1 MLTLLHTSDWHL
13 GRRLYGKPR
22 YDEFK
27 QFLDWQLQTLREQK
41 VDVLLIAGDIFD
53 TTAPSNQAQNLYYD
67 FLSQVCHTDCRH
79 VIIVAGNHDSASFL
93 EAPKQLLKA
102 FNIHI
107 IGSMTDTP
115 TDEVITL
122 SDKAGQP
129 ELIVMAVPYLRDR
142 DVRTVGHG
150 ERLDDKER
158 KLAQGIKAHYAQI
171 ADIAIAQQAQLHA
184 KYKRSIPIVATG
196 HLFTVGGQTM
206 EGDGVRDL
214 YVGSL
219 GSIGAEI
226 FHPQIDYVALGH
238 LHIPQAVGGQP
249 HIRYAGSPI
258 AMGFGESRQQK
269 QVHLLRFDA
278 DPDLLSQPLQTLTI
292 QKKPLVSAPTPV
304 KKRKSV
310 SHASMDLFADEALP
324 ESSMLGAINAEA
336 GINAE
341 VDAQTTYEAGYDTP
355 SAHLSGQP
363 NGQVIGQPYN
373 LAKLSDTTLLQSL
386 PVPVFQSIQT
396 LKGDWQTIKTRL
408 HTLKK
413 SQQSVWLE
421 VVYDGQ
427 EVVGDLSEKIAELVK
442 DSRLEVL
449 RIKNQQ
455 KRDQVMQSQRMDE
468 SLEELNPT
476 QVFERCLI
484 AHQVL
489 EEQKPIL
496 WSRYTEVIESLQGGQ
511 Q

>member
-107 IGSMTDTP
+107 IGSMSDTP

-171 ADIAIAQQAQLHA
+171 ADIAIAQQAQLKA
-184 KYKRSIPIVATG
+184 NYKRTIPIVATG

-278 DPDLLSQPLQTLTI
+278 NPDLLSQPLQTLTI
-292 QKKPLVSAPTPV
+292 QKKPFVSAPTPV
-304 KKRKSV
+304 NKRKSM
-310 SHASMDLFADEALP
+310 SHTSMDLFAETELP
-324 ESSMLGAINAEA
+324 ESAMLGAINTEAE
-336 GINAE
+336 INAG
-341 VDAQTTYEAGYDTP
+341 VDAQASHKAGYDKP
-355 SAHLSGQP
+355 GDHLSGQP
-363 NGQVIGQPYN
+363 YN
-373 LAKLSDTTLLQSL
+373 IAKLSDTTLLQSL

-408 HTLKK
+408 HSLKK

-427 EVVGDLSEKIAELVK
+427 EVVGDLSEKIAKLVK

-489 EEQKPIL
+489 EEQKPML
-496 WSRYTEVIESLQGGQ
+496 WSRYTEVLESLQGGQ

>member
-67 FLSQVCHTDCRH
+67 FLSQVCDTDCRH

-122 SDKAGQP
+122 SDKSEQP

-150 ERLDDKER
+150 ERLEDKER
-158 KLAQGIKAHYAQI
+158 KLTQGIKAHYAQI

-324 ESSMLGAINAEA
+324 ESSMLEAINTEAAINAEA
-336 GINAE
+336 
-341 VDAQTTYEAGYDTP
+341 DAQASHKAQYDTP
-355 SAHLSGQP
+355 SYPLSGQP
-363 NGQVIGQPYN
+363 YN
-373 LAKLSDTTLLQSL
+373 IAKLSDTTLLQSL

-496 WSRYTEVIESLQGGQ
+496 WSRYTEVLESLQGGQ

>member
-67 FLSQVCHTDCRH
+67 FLSQVCDTDCRH

-93 EAPKQLLKA
+93 EAPKQLLKS

-122 SDKAGQP
+122 LDKAGQP

-171 ADIAIAQQAQLHA
+171 ADIAIAQQAQLKA

-278 DPDLLSQPLQTLTI
+278 NPDLLSQPLQTLTI

-304 KKRKSV
+304 KKRKMV
-310 SHASMDLFADEALP
+310 SHASMDLFADEELP
-324 ESSMLGAINAEA
+324 EPSMLGAINAEA

-341 VDAQTTYEAGYDTP
+341 VDAQASHKAGYDTP

-386 PVPVFQSIQT
+386 PVPVFQPIQT
-396 LKGDWQTIKTRL
+396 LKGDWQTIKTSL
-408 HTLKK
+408 HSLKK

-442 DSRLEVL
+442 GSRLEVL

-489 EEQKPIL
+489 EEQKPML
-496 WSRYTEVIESLQGGQ
+496 WSRYTEVLESLQGGQ

>member
-107 IGSMTDTP
+107 IGSMSDTP

-171 ADIAIAQQAQLHA
+171 ADIAIAQQAQLKA

-278 DPDLLSQPLQTLTI
+278 NPDLLSQPLQTLTI
-292 QKKPLVSAPTPV
+292 QKKPLVSAPTPI

-310 SHASMDLFADEALP
+310 SHMSMDLFADEELP
-324 ESSMLGAINAEA
+324 ESSMLGAINTETE
-336 GINAE
+336 IE
-341 VDAQTTYEAGYDTP
+341 VVIDAQASHKAGYDKP
-355 SAHLSGQP
+355 GDHLSGQP
-363 NGQVIGQPYN
+363 YN
-373 LAKLSDTTLLQSL
+373 IAKLSDTTLLQSL
-386 PVPVFQSIQT
+386 PVPVFQPIQT

-408 HTLKK
+408 HSLKK
-413 SQQSVWLE
+413 AQQSVWLE

-442 DSRLEVL
+442 DARLEVL

-489 EEQKPIL
+489 EEQKPML
-496 WSRYTEVIESLQGGQ
+496 WSRYTEVLESLQGGQ

>member
-67 FLSQVCHTDCRH
+67 FLSQVCDTDCRH

-122 SDKAGQP
+122 SDKSGQP

-158 KLAQGIKAHYAQI
+158 KLAQGIKAHYARI
-171 ADIAIAQQAQLHA
+171 GDIAIAQQAQLQA

-278 DPDLLSQPLQTLTI
+278 KPDLLSQPLQTLTI

-304 KKRKSV
+304 KTRKRV
-310 SHASMDLFADEALP
+310 SNASMDLFADEELP
-324 ESSMLGAINAEA
+324 ESSMLDP
-336 GINAE
+336 INAE
-341 VDAQTTYEAGYDTP
+341 VDAQASHKAGYDKP
-355 SAHLSGQP
+355 GDHLSGQLS
-363 NGQVIGQPYN
+363 GKISGQPYN
-373 LAKLSDTTLLQSL
+373 IAKLSDTTLLQSL

-396 LKGDWQTIKTRL
+396 LKGDWQTIKTSL
-408 HTLKK
+408 HSLKNA
-413 SQQSVWLE
+413 QQSVWLE
-421 VVYDGQ
+421 VVYEGQ

-489 EEQKPIL
+489 EEQKPML
-496 WSRYTEVIESLQGGQ
+496 WSRYTEVLESLQGGQ

>member
-122 SDKAGQP
+122 LDKAGQP

-292 QKKPLVSAPTPV
+292 QKKPLVYAPTPV

-324 ESSMLGAINAEA
+324 ESSMLEAINTEAAINAEA
-336 GINAE
+336 
-341 VDAQTTYEAGYDTP
+341 DAQASHKAQYDTP
-355 SAHLSGQP
+355 SYPLSGQP
-363 NGQVIGQPYN
+363 YN
-373 LAKLSDTTLLQSL
+373 IAKLSDTTLLQSL

>member
-122 SDKAGQP
+122 SDKAGQA

-158 KLAQGIKAHYAQI
+158 KLTQGIKAHYAQI

-324 ESSMLGAINAEA
+324 ESSMLEAINTEAAINAEA
-336 GINAE
+336 
-341 VDAQTTYEAGYDTP
+341 DAQASHKAQYDTP
-355 SAHLSGQP
+355 SYPLSGQP
-363 NGQVIGQPYN
+363 YN
-373 LAKLSDTTLLQSL
+373 IAKLSDTTLLQSL

-408 HTLKK
+408 HSLKK

>member
-67 FLSQVCHTDCRH
+67 FLSQVCHTECRH
-79 VIIVAGNHDSASFL
+79 VVIVAGNHDSASFL

-122 SDKAGQP
+122 SDKSGQP

-171 ADIAIAQQAQLHA
+171 ADIAIAQQAQLQA

-226 FHPQIDYVALGH
+226 FHPHIDYVALGH
-238 LHIPQAVGGQP
+238 LHIPQVVGGQP

-278 DPDLLSQPLQTLTI
+278 NPDLLSQPLQTLTI

-304 KKRKSV
+304 KKRKMV
-310 SHASMDLFADEALP
+310 SHTSMDLFADEALP
-324 ESSMLGAINAEA
+324 E
-336 GINAE
+336 
-341 VDAQTTYEAGYDTP
+341 
-355 SAHLSGQP
+355 
-363 NGQVIGQPYN
+363 
-373 LAKLSDTTLLQSL
+373 
-386 PVPVFQSIQT
+386 
-396 LKGDWQTIKTRL
+396 
-408 HTLKK
+408 
-413 SQQSVWLE
+413 
-421 VVYDGQ
+421 
-427 EVVGDLSEKIAELVK
+427 
-442 DSRLEVL
+442 
-449 RIKNQQ
+449 
-455 KRDQVMQSQRMDE
+455 
-468 SLEELNPT
+468 
-476 QVFERCLI
+476 
-484 AHQVL
+484 
-489 EEQKPIL
+489 
-496 WSRYTEVIESLQGGQ
+496 
-511 Q
+511 

>member
-122 SDKAGQP
+122 LDKAGQP

-171 ADIAIAQQAQLHA
+171 ADIAMAQQAQLKA
-184 KYKRSIPIVATG
+184 KYKRTIPIVATG

-238 LHIPQAVGGQP
+238 LHIPQVVGGQP

-278 DPDLLSQPLQTLTI
+278 NPDLLSQPLQTLTI

-310 SHASMDLFADEALP
+310 SHASMDLFADEELP
-324 ESSMLGAINAEA
+324 EPSMLGAINAE
-336 GINAE
+336 
-341 VDAQTTYEAGYDTP
+341 VDAQASHEAQYDKTGG
-355 SAHLSGQP
+355 HLSGQI
-363 NGQVIGQPYN
+363 IGQPYN
-373 LAKLSDTTLLQSL
+373 IAKLSDTTLLQSL

-396 LKGDWQTIKTRL
+396 LKGDWQTIKTSL
-408 HTLKK
+408 HSLKNA
-413 SQQSVWLE
+413 QQSVWLE

-484 AHQVL
+484 AYQVL
-489 EEQKPIL
+489 EEQKPML
-496 WSRYTEVIESLQGGQ
+496 WSRYTEVLESLQGGQ

>member
-158 KLAQGIKAHYAQI
+158 KLTQGIKAHYAQI

-324 ESSMLGAINAEA
+324 ESSMLEAINTEAAINAEA
-336 GINAE
+336 
-341 VDAQTTYEAGYDTP
+341 DAQASHKAQYDTP
-355 SAHLSGQP
+355 SYPLSGQP
-363 NGQVIGQPYN
+363 YN
-373 LAKLSDTTLLQSL
+373 IAKLSDTTLLQSL

-496 WSRYTEVIESLQGGQ
+496 WSRYTEVLESLQGGQ

>member
-122 SDKAGQP
+122 SDKSEQP

-158 KLAQGIKAHYAQI
+158 KLTQGIKAHYAQI

-278 DPDLLSQPLQTLTI
+278 NPNLLSQPLQTLTI

-324 ESSMLGAINAEA
+324 ESSMLEAINTEAAINAEA
-336 GINAE
+336 
-341 VDAQTTYEAGYDTP
+341 DAQASHKAQYDTP
-355 SAHLSGQP
+355 SYPLSGQP
-363 NGQVIGQPYN
+363 YN
-373 LAKLSDTTLLQSL
+373 IAKLSDTTLLQSL

-496 WSRYTEVIESLQGGQ
+496 WSRYTEVLESLQGGQ

>member
-107 IGSMTDTP
+107 IGSMSDTP

-171 ADIAIAQQAQLHA
+171 ADIAIAQQAQLKA

-278 DPDLLSQPLQTLTI
+278 NPDLLSQPLQTLII
-292 QKKPLVSAPTPV
+292 QKKPPVSEPTPV
-304 KKRKSV
+304 NKRKRV
-310 SHASMDLFADEALP
+310 SHTSMDLFADEELP

-396 LKGDWQTIKTRL
+396 LKGDWQTIKTSL
-408 HTLKK
+408 HSLKK

-442 DSRLEVL
+442 DARLEVL

-455 KRDQVMQSQRMDE
+455 KRDQVMQSQRMNE

-496 WSRYTEVIESLQGGQ
+496 WSRYTEVLESLQGGQ

>member
-122 SDKAGQP
+122 LDKAGQP

-158 KLAQGIKAHYAQI
+158 KLAQGIKAHYARI
-171 ADIAIAQQAQLHA
+171 ADIAMAQQAQLQA
-184 KYKRSIPIVATG
+184 KYKRTIPIVATG

-278 DPDLLSQPLQTLTI
+278 NPDLLSQPLQTLTI

-310 SHASMDLFADEALP
+310 SHASMDLFADEELP
-324 ESSMLGAINAEA
+324 EPSMLGAINAE
-336 GINAE
+336 
-341 VDAQTTYEAGYDTP
+341 VDAQASHEAQYDKTGG
-355 SAHLSGQP
+355 HLSGQI
-363 NGQVIGQPYN
+363 IGQPYN
-373 LAKLSDTTLLQSL
+373 IAKLSDTTLLQSL

-396 LKGDWQTIKTRL
+396 LKGDWQTIKTSL
-408 HTLKK
+408 HSLKNA
-413 SQQSVWLE
+413 QQSVWLE

-484 AHQVL
+484 AYQVL
-489 EEQKPIL
+489 EEQKPML
-496 WSRYTEVIESLQGGQ
+496 WSRYTEVLESLQGGQ

>member
-122 SDKAGQP
+122 SDKSEQP

-158 KLAQGIKAHYAQI
+158 KLTQGIKAHYAQI

-324 ESSMLGAINAEA
+324 ESSMLEAINTEAAINAEA
-336 GINAE
+336 
-341 VDAQTTYEAGYDTP
+341 DAQASHKAQYDTP
-355 SAHLSGQP
+355 SYPLSGQP
-363 NGQVIGQPYN
+363 YN
-373 LAKLSDTTLLQSL
+373 IAKLSDTTLLQSL

-489 EEQKPIL
+489 EEQKPML
-496 WSRYTEVIESLQGGQ
+496 WSRYTEVLESLQGGQ

>member
-53 TTAPSNQAQNLYYD
+53 TTTPSNQAQNLYYD

-122 SDKAGQP
+122 SDKSGQA

-158 KLAQGIKAHYAQI
+158 KLAQGIKAHYGQI
-171 ADIAIAQQAQLHA
+171 ADIAIAQQAQLEA

-226 FHPQIDYVALGH
+226 FHPHIDYVALGH

-278 DPDLLSQPLQTLTI
+278 NPDLLSQPLETLTI

-304 KKRKSV
+304 NKRKRM
-310 SHASMDLFADEALP
+310 SHTSMDLFAETELP

-336 GINAE
+336 EI
-341 VDAQTTYEAGYDTP
+341 DAQASHEAQYDTP
-355 SAHLSGQP
+355 SYHLSGQP
-363 NGQVIGQPYN
+363 YN
-373 LAKLSDTTLLQSL
+373 IAKLSDTTLLQSL

-396 LKGDWQTIKTRL
+396 LKGDWQTIKTSL
-408 HTLKK
+408 HRLKK

-427 EVVGDLSEKIAELVK
+427 EVVGDLSEKIAELVN

-489 EEQKPIL
+489 EEQKPML
-496 WSRYTEVIESLQGGQ
+496 WSRYTEVLESLQGGQ

>member
-122 SDKAGQP
+122 SDKSEQP

-150 ERLDDKER
+150 ERLEDKER
-158 KLAQGIKAHYAQI
+158 KLTQGIKAHYAQI

-324 ESSMLGAINAEA
+324 ESSMLEAINTEAAINAEA
-336 GINAE
+336 
-341 VDAQTTYEAGYDTP
+341 DAQASHKAQYDTP
-355 SAHLSGQP
+355 SYPLSGQP
-363 NGQVIGQPYN
+363 YN
-373 LAKLSDTTLLQSL
+373 IAKLSDTTLLQSL

-408 HTLKK
+408 HSLKK

>member
-122 SDKAGQP
+122 SDKSEQP

-150 ERLDDKER
+150 ERLEDKER
-158 KLAQGIKAHYAQI
+158 KLTQGIKAHYAQI

-206 EGDGVRDL
+206 EGDG
-214 YVGSL
+214 
-219 GSIGAEI
+219 
-226 FHPQIDYVALGH
+226 
-238 LHIPQAVGGQP
+238 
-249 HIRYAGSPI
+249 YAGQC
-258 AMGFGESRQQK
+258 G
-269 QVHLLRFDA
+269 
-278 DPDLLSQPLQTLTI
+278 
-292 QKKPLVSAPTPV
+292 
-304 KKRKSV
+304 
-310 SHASMDLFADEALP
+310 
-324 ESSMLGAINAEA
+324 
-336 GINAE
+336 
-341 VDAQTTYEAGYDTP
+341 
-355 SAHLSGQP
+355 
-363 NGQVIGQPYN
+363 
-373 LAKLSDTTLLQSL
+373 
-386 PVPVFQSIQT
+386 
-396 LKGDWQTIKTRL
+396 
-408 HTLKK
+408 
-413 SQQSVWLE
+413 
-421 VVYDGQ
+421 
-427 EVVGDLSEKIAELVK
+427 
-442 DSRLEVL
+442 
-449 RIKNQQ
+449 
-455 KRDQVMQSQRMDE
+455 
-468 SLEELNPT
+468 
-476 QVFERCLI
+476 
-484 AHQVL
+484 
-489 EEQKPIL
+489 
-496 WSRYTEVIESLQGGQ
+496 
-511 Q
+511 

>member
-22 YDEFK
+22 YHEFK

-122 SDKAGQP
+122 SDKSGQA

-171 ADIAIAQQAQLHA
+171 ADIAIARQAQLKA
-184 KYKRSIPIVATG
+184 KYKRTIPIVATG

-238 LHIPQAVGGQP
+238 LHIPQVVGGQP

-278 DPDLLSQPLQTLTI
+278 NPDLLSQPLQTLTI

-304 KKRKSV
+304 KKRKRV

-324 ESSMLGAINAEA
+324 ESSMLDAINTEAE
-336 GINAE
+336 IE
-341 VDAQTTYEAGYDTP
+341 VAIDAQATYEAQYDKP

-363 NGQVIGQPYN
+363 YN
-373 LAKLSDTTLLQSL
+373 IAKLSDTTLLQSL
-386 PVPVFQSIQT
+386 PVPVFQPIQT
-396 LKGDWQTIKTRL
+396 LKGDWKTIKTSL
-408 HTLKK
+408 HSLKNA
-413 SQQSVWLE
+413 QQSVWLE

-484 AHQVL
+484 AHQVI
-489 EEQKPIL
+489 EEQKPML
-496 WSRYTEVIESLQGGQ
+496 WSRYTEVLESLQGGQ

>member
-122 SDKAGQP
+122 SDKSEQP

-150 ERLDDKER
+150 ERLEDKER
-158 KLAQGIKAHYAQI
+158 KLTQGIKAHYAQI

-363 NGQVIGQPYN
+363 NGKVIGQPYN

-408 HTLKK
+408 HSLKK

-442 DSRLEVL
+442 GSRLEVL

>member
-67 FLSQVCHTDCRH
+67 FLSQVCDTECRH

-122 SDKAGQP
+122 SDKSEQP

-150 ERLDDKER
+150 ERLEDKER
-158 KLAQGIKAHYAQI
+158 KLTQGIKAHYAQI

-408 HTLKK
+408 HSLKK

>member
-67 FLSQVCHTDCRH
+67 FLSQVCDTDCRH

-171 ADIAIAQQAQLHA
+171 ADIAMARQAQLKA
-184 KYKRSIPIVATG
+184 NYKRSIPIVATG

-238 LHIPQAVGGQP
+238 LHIPQVVGGQP

-278 DPDLLSQPLQTLTI
+278 NPDLLSQPLQTLTL
-292 QKKPLVSAPTPV
+292 QQKPLVSAPTPV
-304 KKRKSV
+304 NKRKRM
-310 SHASMDLFADEALP
+310 SHTSMDLFADEALP

-336 GINAE
+336 EINAE
-341 VDAQTTYEAGYDTP
+341 VDAQASYEAGYEKPAD
-355 SAHLSGQP
+355 HLSGQP
-363 NGQVIGQPYN
+363 NGQIIGQPYN
-373 LAKLSDTTLLQSL
+373 IAKLSDTTLLQSL
-386 PVPVFQSIQT
+386 PVPVFQPIQT

-408 HTLKK
+408 HSLKK

-455 KRDQVMQSQRMDE
+455 KRDQVMQSQHIDE

-489 EEQKPIL
+489 EEQKPML
-496 WSRYTEVIESLQGGQ
+496 WSRYTEVLESLQGGQ

>member
-122 SDKAGQP
+122 SDKVGQP

-150 ERLDDKER
+150 EHLDDKER

-171 ADIAIAQQAQLHA
+171 ADIAIARQAQLKA
-184 KYKRSIPIVATG
+184 KYKRTIPIVATG

-226 FHPQIDYVALGH
+226 FHPHIDYVALGH
-238 LHIPQAVGGQP
+238 LHIPQVVGGQP

-278 DPDLLSQPLQTLTI
+278 NPDLLSQPLQTLTI

-324 ESSMLGAINAEA
+324 EPSMLGAINTDAE
-336 GINAE
+336 INAE
-341 VDAQTTYEAGYDTP
+341 VDAQASSEAQYDTP
-355 SAHLSGQP
+355 SYHLSGQP
-363 NGQVIGQPYN
+363 YN
-373 LAKLSDTTLLQSL
+373 IAKLSDTTLLQSL

-396 LKGDWQTIKTRL
+396 LKGDWQTIKTNL
-408 HTLKK
+408 YSLKK

-455 KRDQVMQSQRMDE
+455 KRDQVMQSQRIDE

-489 EEQKPIL
+489 EEQKPML
-496 WSRYTEVIESLQGGQ
+496 WSRYTEVLESLHGGHQ
-511 Q
+511 

>member
-122 SDKAGQP
+122 SDKSEQP

-150 ERLDDKER
+150 ERLEDKER
-158 KLAQGIKAHYAQI
+158 KLTQGIKAHYAQI

-324 ESSMLGAINAEA
+324 ESSMLEAINTEAAINAEA
-336 GINAE
+336 
-341 VDAQTTYEAGYDTP
+341 DAQASHKAQYDTP
-355 SAHLSGQP
+355 SYPLSGQP
-363 NGQVIGQPYN
+363 YN
-373 LAKLSDTTLLQSL
+373 IAKLSDTTLLQSL
-386 PVPVFQSIQT
+386 PVPVFQPMQT

-408 HTLKK
+408 HSLKK

-496 WSRYTEVIESLQGGQ
+496 WSRYTEVLESLQGGQ

>member
-67 FLSQVCHTDCRH
+67 FLSQVCDTDCRH

-122 SDKAGQP
+122 SDKSEQP

-158 KLAQGIKAHYAQI
+158 KLTQGIKAHYAQI

-324 ESSMLGAINAEA
+324 ESSMLEAINTEAAINAEA
-336 GINAE
+336 
-341 VDAQTTYEAGYDTP
+341 DAQASHKAQYDTP
-355 SAHLSGQP
+355 SYPLSGQP
-363 NGQVIGQPYN
+363 YN
-373 LAKLSDTTLLQSL
+373 IAKLSDTTLLQSL

>member
-158 KLAQGIKAHYAQI
+158 KLAQGIKAHYGQI
-171 ADIAIAQQAQLHA
+171 ADIAIAQQAQLKA
-184 KYKRSIPIVATG
+184 KYKRTIPIVATG

-278 DPDLLSQPLQTLTI
+278 NPNLLSQPLQTLTI
-292 QKKPLVSAPTPV
+292 QRKPLVSAPTPV
-304 KKRKSV
+304 KKRKRV
-310 SHASMDLFADEALP
+310 SHTSMDLFADEALP
-324 ESSMLGAINAEA
+324 EPSMLGAINTEA

-341 VDAQTTYEAGYDTP
+341 VDAQASHKAGYDTP

-408 HTLKK
+408 HSLKK

-489 EEQKPIL
+489 EEQKPML
-496 WSRYTEVIESLQGGQ
+496 WSRYTEVLESLQGGQ

>member
-122 SDKAGQP
+122 SDKSEQP

-150 ERLDDKER
+150 ERLEDKER
-158 KLAQGIKAHYAQI
+158 KLTQGIKAHYAQI

-278 DPDLLSQPLQTLTI
+278 NPDLLSQPLQTLTI

-304 KKRKSV
+304 NKHKMV
-310 SHASMDLFADEALP
+310 SHTSMDLFADEALP
-324 ESSMLGAINAEA
+324 ESSMLEAINTEAAINAEA
-336 GINAE
+336 
-341 VDAQTTYEAGYDTP
+341 DAQASHKAQYDTP
-355 SAHLSGQP
+355 SYPLSGQP
-363 NGQVIGQPYN
+363 YN
-373 LAKLSDTTLLQSL
+373 IAKLSDTTLLQSL

-489 EEQKPIL
+489 EEQKPML

>member
-122 SDKAGQP
+122 SDKSEQP

-150 ERLDDKER
+150 ERLEDKER
-158 KLAQGIKAHYAQI
+158 KLTQGIKAHYAQI

-278 DPDLLSQPLQTLTI
+278 HPDLLSQSLQTLTI
-292 QKKPLVSAPTPV
+292 QKNPLVAAPTRV

-310 SHASMDLFADEALP
+310 SHAPMDLFADEALP
-324 ESSMLGAINAEA
+324 ESSMLEAINTEAAINAEA
-336 GINAE
+336 
-341 VDAQTTYEAGYDTP
+341 DAQASHKAQYDTP
-355 SAHLSGQP
+355 SYPLSGQP
-363 NGQVIGQPYN
+363 YN
-373 LAKLSDTTLLQSL
+373 IAKLSDTTLLQSL

-468 SLEELNPT
+468 SLEELNTT

>member
-122 SDKAGQP
+122 SDKSGQA

-158 KLAQGIKAHYAQI
+158 KLAQGIKTHYAQI
-171 ADIAIAQQAQLHA
+171 ADIAIAQQAQLKA

-278 DPDLLSQPLQTLTI
+278 NPDLLSQPLQTLII

-304 KKRKSV
+304 NKRKSM
-310 SHASMDLFADEALP
+310 SHTSMDLFAETELP
-324 ESSMLGAINAEA
+324 ESAMLGAINTETE
-336 GINAE
+336 INAE
-341 VDAQTTYEAGYDTP
+341 VDAQASHKAGYDKP
-355 SAHLSGQP
+355 GDHLSGQP
-363 NGQVIGQPYN
+363 YN
-373 LAKLSDTTLLQSL
+373 IAKLSDTTLLQSL
-386 PVPVFQSIQT
+386 PVPVFQPIQT
-396 LKGDWQTIKTRL
+396 LKGDWQTIKTSL
-408 HTLKK
+408 HSLKK

-427 EVVGDLSEKIAELVK
+427 EVIGDLSEKIAELVK
-442 DSRLEVL
+442 DARLEVL

-496 WSRYTEVIESLQGGQ
+496 WSRYTEVLESLQGGQ

>member
-67 FLSQVCHTDCRH
+67 FLSQVCHTECRH

-107 IGSMTDTP
+107 IGSMTDTL

-171 ADIAIAQQAQLHA
+171 ADIAMAQQAQLQA
-184 KYKRSIPIVATG
+184 NYKRSIPIVATG

-226 FHPQIDYVALGH
+226 FHPHIDYVALGH
-238 LHIPQAVGGQP
+238 LHIPQAVGGQS

-278 DPDLLSQPLQTLTI
+278 NPDLLSQPLQTLTI

-304 KKRKSV
+304 NKRKSV
-310 SHASMDLFADEALP
+310 SHTSMDLFADEALP
-324 ESSMLGAINAEA
+324 ESAMLGAINAED

-341 VDAQTTYEAGYDTP
+341 VDAQATHKAGYDTP
-355 SAHLSGQP
+355 GSHLSGQMS
-363 NGQVIGQPYN
+363 VQPYN
-373 LAKLSDTTLLQSL
+373 IAKLSDTTLLQSL
-386 PVPVFQSIQT
+386 PVPVFQPIQT

-408 HTLKK
+408 HSLKN

-455 KRDQVMQSQRMDE
+455 KRNQVMQSQLIDE

-489 EEQKPIL
+489 EEQKPML
-496 WSRYTEVIESLQGGQ
+496 WSRYTEVLESLQGGQ

>member
-67 FLSQVCHTDCRH
+67 FLSQVCHTECRH

-107 IGSMTDTP
+107 IGSLTDTL

-171 ADIAIAQQAQLHA
+171 ADIAIAQQAQLQA
-184 KYKRSIPIVATG
+184 NYKRSIPIVATG

-219 GSIGAEI
+219 GSISAEI

-278 DPDLLSQPLQTLTI
+278 NPDLLSQPLQTLTI
-292 QKKPLVSAPTPV
+292 QKKPLVSAPPPV
-304 KKRKSV
+304 NKRKRM
-310 SHASMDLFADEALP
+310 SHTSMDLFADEALP
-324 ESSMLGAINAEA
+324 ESAMLGVINTEADINAE
-336 GINAE
+336 I
-341 VDAQTTYEAGYDTP
+341 DAQATYEAGYDTP
-355 SAHLSGQP
+355 SYHLSGQP

-373 LAKLSDTTLLQSL
+373 IAKLSDTTLLQSL

-408 HTLKK
+408 HSLKK

-455 KRDQVMQSQRMDE
+455 KRDQVMQSQRIDE
-468 SLEELNPT
+468 SLEALNPT

-489 EEQKPIL
+489 EEQKPML
-496 WSRYTEVIESLQGGQ
+496 WSRYTEVLESLQGGQ

>member
-122 SDKAGQP
+122 SDKSEQP

-150 ERLDDKER
+150 ERLEDKER
-158 KLAQGIKAHYAQI
+158 KLTQGIKAHYAQI

-278 DPDLLSQPLQTLTI
+278 DPDLLSQPIQTLTI

-310 SHASMDLFADEALP
+310 SHASMDLFADEELP
-324 ESSMLGAINAEA
+324 EPSMLGAINAEA

-408 HTLKK
+408 HSLKK

-476 QVFERCLI
+476 QVFERCLV

-489 EEQKPIL
+489 EEQKPML
-496 WSRYTEVIESLQGGQ
+496 WSRYTEVLESLQGGQ

>member
-67 FLSQVCHTDCRH
+67 FLSQVCDTDCRH

-93 EAPKQLLKA
+93 EAPKQLLKS

-122 SDKAGQP
+122 SDKAGQA

-171 ADIAIAQQAQLHA
+171 ADIAIAQQAQLKA
-184 KYKRSIPIVATG
+184 KYKRTIPIVATG

-278 DPDLLSQPLQTLTI
+278 NPDLLSQPLQTLTI

-304 KKRKSV
+304 KKRKMV
-310 SHASMDLFADEALP
+310 SHASMDLFADEELP
-324 ESSMLGAINAEA
+324 EPSMLGAINAEA

-341 VDAQTTYEAGYDTP
+341 VDAQASHKAGYDTP

-386 PVPVFQSIQT
+386 PVPVFQPIQT
-396 LKGDWQTIKTRL
+396 LKGDWQTIKTSL
-408 HTLKK
+408 HSLKK

-421 VVYDGQ
+421 VVYDGE
-427 EVVGDLSEKIAELVK
+427 EVVGDLSEKIAELVN

-489 EEQKPIL
+489 EEQKPML
-496 WSRYTEVIESLQGGQ
+496 WSRYTEVLESLHGGHQ
-511 Q
+511 

>member
-122 SDKAGQP
+122 SDKSEQP

-158 KLAQGIKAHYAQI
+158 KLTQGIKAHYAQI

-304 KKRKSV
+304 NKRKRV

-324 ESSMLGAINAEA
+324 ESSMLEAINTEAAINAEA
-336 GINAE
+336 
-341 VDAQTTYEAGYDTP
+341 DAQASHKAQYDTP
-355 SAHLSGQP
+355 SYPLSGQP
-363 NGQVIGQPYN
+363 YN
-373 LAKLSDTTLLQSL
+373 IAKLSDTTLLQSL

-408 HTLKK
+408 HSLKK

>member
-67 FLSQVCHTDCRH
+67 FLSQVCDTDCRH

-93 EAPKQLLKA
+93 EAPKQLLKS

-122 SDKAGQP
+122 LDKAGQA

-171 ADIAIAQQAQLHA
+171 ADIAIAQQAQLKA

-292 QKKPLVSAPTPV
+292 QKKPLVSAPTPI
-304 KKRKSV
+304 KKRKMV
-310 SHASMDLFADEALP
+310 SHASMDLFAETELP
-324 ESSMLGAINAEA
+324 ESSMLGAINTEA

-341 VDAQTTYEAGYDTP
+341 VDAQASHKAGYDTP

-386 PVPVFQSIQT
+386 PVPVFQPIQT
-396 LKGDWQTIKTRL
+396 LKGDWQTIKTSL
-408 HTLKK
+408 HSLKK

-442 DSRLEVL
+442 GSRLEVL

-496 WSRYTEVIESLQGGQ
+496 WSRYTEVLESLQGGQ

>member
-122 SDKAGQP
+122 SDKSEQP

-150 ERLDDKER
+150 ERLEDKER
-158 KLAQGIKAHYAQI
+158 KLTQGIKAHYAQI

-278 DPDLLSQPLQTLTI
+278 NPNLLSQPLQTLTI

-304 KKRKSV
+304 NKRKRV
-310 SHASMDLFADEALP
+310 SHASMDLFADEELP
-324 ESSMLGAINAEA
+324 EPSMLGAINAEA

-396 LKGDWQTIKTRL
+396 LKGDWQTIKTSL
-408 HTLKK
+408 HSLKK

-442 DSRLEVL
+442 GSRLEVL

-496 WSRYTEVIESLQGGQ
+496 WSRYTEVLESLQGGQ

>member
-122 SDKAGQP
+122 SDKSGQP

-158 KLAQGIKAHYAQI
+158 KLAQGIKTHYAQI
-171 ADIAIAQQAQLHA
+171 ADIAIAQQAQLKA
-184 KYKRSIPIVATG
+184 KYKRTIPIVATG

-278 DPDLLSQPLQTLTI
+278 NPDLLSQPSQTLTI
-292 QKKPLVSAPTPV
+292 QKKPLISAPTPV
-304 KKRKSV
+304 KKRKRV

-341 VDAQTTYEAGYDTP
+341 VDAQASSEAQYDTP
-355 SAHLSGQP
+355 SYHLSGQLS
-363 NGQVIGQPYN
+363 GQPYN
-373 LAKLSDTTLLQSL
+373 VAKLSDTTLLQSL
-386 PVPVFQSIQT
+386 PVPVFQPIQT

-408 HTLKK
+408 HSLKNA
-413 SQQSVWLE
+413 QQSVWLE

-442 DSRLEVL
+442 DARLEVL

-455 KRDQVMQSQRMDE
+455 KRDQVMQSQRIDE

-489 EEQKPIL
+489 EEQKPML
-496 WSRYTEVIESLQGGQ
+496 WSRYTEVLESLQGGQ

>member
-67 FLSQVCHTDCRH
+67 FLSQVCDTDCRH

-93 EAPKQLLKA
+93 EAPKQLLKS

-171 ADIAIAQQAQLHA
+171 ADIAIAQQAQLKA
-184 KYKRSIPIVATG
+184 KYKRTIPIVATG

-278 DPDLLSQPLQTLTI
+278 NPDLLSQPLQTLTI

-304 KKRKSV
+304 KKRKMV
-310 SHASMDLFADEALP
+310 SHASMDLFADEELP
-324 ESSMLGAINAEA
+324 EPSMLGAINAEA

-341 VDAQTTYEAGYDTP
+341 VDAQASHKAGYDTS

-373 LAKLSDTTLLQSL
+373 IAKLSDTTLLQSL

-396 LKGDWQTIKTRL
+396 LKGDWQTIKTSL
-408 HTLKK
+408 HSLKK

-489 EEQKPIL
+489 EEQKPML
-496 WSRYTEVIESLQGGQ
+496 WSRYTEVLESLQGGQ